1 MRQATT
7 RISGPET
14 VTQSS
19 GIETIH
25 MEAERR
31 LVKKKLYVRSGC
43 DTYGGTKKTC
53 KKNCIC
59 KVRLRYTWR
68 QIEDL

>member
-1 MRQATT
+1 MGGSEERRGRWGVRQATT

-31 LVKKKLYVRSGC
+31 LVKRNLKKYVRSGC

-53 KKNCIC
+53 TFF
-59 KVRLRYTWR
+59 YM
-68 QIEDL
+68 